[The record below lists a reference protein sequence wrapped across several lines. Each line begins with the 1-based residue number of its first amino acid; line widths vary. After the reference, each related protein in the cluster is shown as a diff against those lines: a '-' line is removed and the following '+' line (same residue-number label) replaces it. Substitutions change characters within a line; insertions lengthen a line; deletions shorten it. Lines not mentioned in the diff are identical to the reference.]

1 MNLCNTKKNEF
12 MQHKNKVIF
21 FKTYYITKN
30 IYPEIMYV
38 RSIFYVLFTNI
49 YQKIQ
54 IENLKLKS
62 C

>member
-1 MNLCNTKKNEF
+1 

-21 FKTYYITKN
+21 LKTYYITKN